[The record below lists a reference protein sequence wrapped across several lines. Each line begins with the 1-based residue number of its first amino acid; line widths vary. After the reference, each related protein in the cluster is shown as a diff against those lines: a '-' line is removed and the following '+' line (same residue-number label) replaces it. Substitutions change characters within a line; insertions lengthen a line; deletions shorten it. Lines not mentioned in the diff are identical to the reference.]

1 MTHPIRIVLVDT
13 THPGNVG
20 ATARAM
26 KNMGLED
33 LVLVRPRSF
42 PHAEATARASGADD
56 LLVRARLAGSIGE
69 AIDGCGLVLGT
80 SARPRAA
87 NWVVHDPRSAARLAV
102 DAAQDRPV
110 AILFG
115 SERNGLS
122 NEDLGACHALLNVPA
137 DPRYESLNLA
147 QAVQIVTWEIRMA
160 GAPQVRRLEPEA
172 PPATAGQIENL
183 RGHLATVVAQLGFKD
198 ERNVANLVTRLERLL
213 MRAVPDEKEV
223 QILRG
228 VLTAV
233 QRGIGAREVE
243 DA

>member
-1 MTHPIRIVLVDT
+1 MNPAIRIVLVDT
-13 THPGNVG
+13 SHPGNIG
-20 ATARAM
+20 AAERAM
-26 KNMGLED
+26 KNMGLGD
-33 LVLVRPRSF
+33 LVLVRPQQF
-42 PHAEATARASGADD
+42 PHAEATARASGAAD
-56 LLVRARLAGSIGE
+56 LLESARVFQSIGE
-69 AIDGCGLVLGT
+69 AVGDCGLVIGT

-87 NWVVHDPRSAARLAV
+87 NWTVLDPPAAAARSLEAS
-102 DAAQDRPV
+102 ADRPV

-115 SERNGLS
+115 GERNGLS
-122 NEDLGACHALLNVPA
+122 NEDLAACHALMNVPA
-137 DPRYESLNLA
+137 NPEYESLNLA

-198 ERNVANLVTRLERLL
+198 ERNAANLVTRLERLL

-228 VLTAV
+228 VLTAI

>member
-1 MTHPIRIVLVDT
+1 MSHPIRIVLVDT

-33 LVLVRPRSF
+33 LVLVRPRAF

-56 LLVRARLAGSIGE
+56 LLARARVAADIGG
-69 AIDGCGLVLGT
+69 AIEGCGLVLGT

-87 NWVVHDPRSAARLAV
+87 NWVVHDPRSAARLVV
-102 DAAQDRPV
+102 DSAQDRPA

-172 PPATAGQIENL
+172 PPATAAQVERL
-183 RGHLATVVAQLGFKD
+183 REHMATVIAQLGFKD
-198 ERNVANLVTRLERLL
+198 ERNVANLVARLERLL
-213 MRAVPDEKEV
+213 LRAVPDEKEV

-228 VLTAV
+228 VLTAI
-233 QRGIGAREVE
+233 QRGIAARETE

>member
-1 MTHPIRIVLVDT
+1 M
-13 THPGNVG
+13 
-20 ATARAM
+20 
-26 KNMGLED
+26 
-33 LVLVRPRSF
+33 
-42 PHAEATARASGADD
+42 
-56 LLVRARLAGSIGE
+56 
-69 AIDGCGLVLGT
+69 
-80 SARPRAA
+80 
-87 NWVVHDPRSAARLAV
+87 
-102 DAAQDRPV
+102 

-172 PPATAGQIENL
+172 PPATAAQVQRL
-183 RGHLATVVAQLGFKD
+183 RAHMTTVIAQLGFKD
-198 ERNVANLVTRLERLL
+198 ERNVANLVARLERLL
-213 MRAVPDEKEV
+213 LRAVPDEKEV

-228 VLTAV
+228 VLTAI
-233 QRGIGAREVE
+233 QRGIAARETE